1 MNCPQCHEQVKK
13 RKNEACPHCG
23 QAISLYQGKYYR
35 TEDGAPPMQ
44 IIAAFEDYVHKFL
57 SKKQNI
63 AIPFRLS
70 RKGNKWAMELKTAE
84 RIIEECDNDL
94 DLALRTIKELFEN
107 QLWSWKSRASLT
119 HLTKDLPAAMAVAK
133 VAQQTA
139 MAEYVREQVIA
150 IQLENKEDVFK

>member
-1 MNCPQCHEQVKK
+1 
-13 RKNEACPHCG
+13 
-23 QAISLYQGKYYR
+23 
-35 TEDGAPPMQ
+35 MQ
-44 IIAAFEDYVHKFL
+44 IIAAFEKYVGRSL

-63 AIPFRLS
+63 TIPFRLS

-84 RIIEECDNDL
+84 HIIEECDNDL

-133 VAQQTA
+133 VAQQAA
-139 MAEYVREQVIA
+139 MAAYVREQVIA
-150 IQLENKEDVFK
+150 LQLDNREDVFR